1 MQMDEAVKPMKW
13 FAMFGAGLCAIT
25 LASSVHAQIQGGKQV
40 QSVLTE
46 AGPISVQTVVDGLN
60 QPWALAF
67 LPDGR
72 LLVTERV
79 GNLRIIQQD
88 GTLSDPVQ
96 GTPEVFAKG
105 QGGLMDVALDPNFQQ
120 NQLVYLSFA
129 APGPDGKAATA
140 LGRGKLVNDRLENFE
155 VIFRQE
161 PWIDGALHFGN
172 RIVFDDEG
180 HLFLTLGERF
190 QYNPAQDLSNTLGK
204 IVRLNLDGS
213 IPEDNPFVNDPNADP
228 AIWSY
233 GHRNIEAAAFD
244 PETGKLWV
252 AEMGPLGGDELNQPE
267 AGRNYGWPV
276 VSWGIHY
283 NGDDIPDP
291 PTHPEFA
298 DAVAHYSPVF
308 SPSGMVFYT
317 GKQFPEWRGNA
328 LIGGLSAQDVVRL
341 EIDGNEVVN
350 EERIPLPERIRDVE
364 QGPDGNI
371 YIATGPKDE
380 PGSVWKMTPLE

>member
-1 MQMDEAVKPMKW
+1 MSYS
-13 FAMFGAGLCAIT
+13 T
-25 LASSVHAQIQGGKQV
+25 SAQIQGGEQV
-40 QSVLTE
+40 QSIMTE
-46 AGPISVQTVVDGLN
+46 AGPISVQTVVDGLD

-79 GNLRIIQQD
+79 GNLRIIQRD
-88 GTLSDPVQ
+88 GTLSEPVR
-96 GTPEVFAKG
+96 GTPDVFAKG
-105 QGGLMDVALDPNFQQ
+105 QGGLMDVALDPNFEQ
-120 NQLVYLSFA
+120 NQLIYLSFA

-140 LGRGKLVNDRLENFE
+140 LGRGRLVNDQLEDFQ

-161 PWIDGALHFGN
+161 PWIEGPYHFGN

-190 QYNPAQDLSNTLGK
+190 QFDPAQDLSNTLGK
-204 IVRLNLDGS
+204 VVRLNPDGS
-213 IPEDNPFVNDPNADP
+213 IPDNPFVNDPKANP

-233 GHRNIEAAAFD
+233 GHRNIEAAAID
-244 PETGKLWV
+244 PDTGKLWV
-252 AEMGPLGGDELNQPE
+252 VEMGPLGGDELNQPE

-291 PTHPEFA
+291 PTRPEFA
-298 DAVAHYSPVF
+298 DAIAHYSPVI

-317 GKQFPEWRGNA
+317 GDRFPKWQGNA
-328 LIGGLSAQDVVRL
+328 LIGGLSSQDVVRL
-341 EIDGNEVVN
+341 AMDDNEVVN
-350 EERIPLPERIRDVE
+350 EERIPLPERIRDLE

-371 YIATGPKDE
+371 YIVTGPKE
-380 PGSVWKMTPLE
+380 EQGSVWKMTPLK